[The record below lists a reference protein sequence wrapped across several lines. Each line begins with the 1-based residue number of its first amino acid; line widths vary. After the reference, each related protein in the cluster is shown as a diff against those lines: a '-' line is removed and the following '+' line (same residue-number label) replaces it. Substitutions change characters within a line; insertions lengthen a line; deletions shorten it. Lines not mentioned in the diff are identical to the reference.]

1 MHNFVKGI
9 MANRS
14 GVSVLGVPMGSDDYI
29 NTFFA
34 DKVEHFFADFPAL
47 NKVYLNFVR
56 LCLAPR
62 LHYLLGA
69 VYSSL
74 SIPACAVYPALSIPA
89 CATLDTTIQRNLL
102 EVMGWESFDP
112 TALDGWMD
120 RRDR

>member
-1 MHNFVKGI
+1 MHNLVKG
-9 MANRS
+9 MMGNRS

-47 NKVYLNFVR
+47 IKVYLNFVR

-69 VYSSL
+69 IYS
-74 SIPACAVYPALSIPA
+74 ALSIPA
-89 CATLDTTIQRNLL
+89 CATLDLNIQMNLL
-102 EVMGWESFDP
+102 DGMGWESFAKNRSGRP
-112 TALDGWMD
+112 KKVERT
-120 RRDR
+120 